1 VAPYDPSQQFFDGL
15 TLEGAPLPPSARFWL
30 GTDLL
35 GRDLLS
41 RLIFGARTSLMIGVA
56 ANTAAVAL
64 GALVGVIAGY
74 LQGPVGF
81 TLMRLTDLMIA
92 FPALLL
98 AIALAAIF
106 APSLWIV
113 AMVIALVN
121 WVQVARIVYT
131 ETRGLAARD
140 YIEAT
145 RALGAAWP
153 RVVFR
158 HILPH
163 LMPTLLVWGTLGIA
177 TPAAARPPSPFRHRR
192 PPAHPLLGRDHLRE
206 PVLFPDRALA
216 GLLSGCGDPAAGAV
230 LQSGP
235 RCAARRL
242 RSHRAWS
249 RRMIGYLSRR
259 LAASALILIGVTMVT
274 FALAF
279 LMPADPVRQIA
290 GRNASPQT
298 VESIRHQLG
307 LDRPVPMQYA
317 TYLGHLAQGDLGHSY
332 IQKTDVGELIMSRL
346 PATLLLMLGAIFFEL
361 AIGIPL
367 GTFAAARRG
376 KADRAIMIFAFAGVS
391 TPQFVVGL
399 VLLYLLA
406 YLAGWFPMSG
416 YGGLSHLILP
426 ALTLGIGGGGWYA
439 RILRS
444 SLVEVLRQDYIRTAR
459 ARASRADHRHHPCAA
474 QRSSAHRGHDR
485 PRYRHLHGR
494 GGGGQSVYGWP
505 ASASS
510 PAGDP
515 AHRYPHHHGRHPRR
529 RRGHRARQSHRRS
542 GDAPD

>member
-1 VAPYDPSQQFFDGL
+1 MGEAWQRFRRDRLALGALGLILLLVTIALGAPFLAPYDPSQQFFDGL

-131 ETRGLAARD
+131 ETMGLAARD

-177 TPAAARPPSPFRHRR
+177 TTV
-192 PPAHPLLGRDHLRE
+192 LLE
-206 PVLFPDRALA
+206 
-216 GLLSGCGDPAAGAV
+216 
-230 LQSGP
+230 
-235 RCAARRL
+235 
-242 RSHRAWS
+242 
-249 RRMIGYLSRR
+249 
-259 LAASALILIGVTMVT
+259 
-274 FALAF
+274 
-279 LMPADPVRQIA
+279 
-290 GRNASPQT
+290 
-298 VESIRHQLG
+298 
-307 LDRPVPMQYA
+307 
-317 TYLGHLAQGDLGHSY
+317 
-332 IQKTDVGELIMSRL
+332 
-346 PATLLLMLGAIFFEL
+346 ATLSF
-361 AIGIPL
+361 
-367 GTFAAARRG
+367 
-376 KADRAIMIFAFAGVS
+376 
-391 TPQFVVGL
+391 
-399 VLLYLLA
+399 
-406 YLAGWFPMSG
+406 
-416 YGGLSHLILP
+416 
-426 ALTLGIGGGGWYA
+426 LGIGVRPPTPSWGGIIYESQSYFLTAPWLVFCPGA
-439 RILRS
+439 AILLLALS
-444 SLVEVLRQDYIRTAR
+444 FNLVGDALRDAFDPTGR
-459 ARASRADHRHHPCAA
+459 
-474 QRSSAHRGHDR
+474 
-485 PRYRHLHGR
+485 GR
-494 GGGGQSVYGWP
+494 GG
-505 ASASS
+505 
-510 PAGDP
+510 
-515 AHRYPHHHGRHPRR
+515 
-529 RRGHRARQSHRRS
+529 
-542 GDAPD
+542 